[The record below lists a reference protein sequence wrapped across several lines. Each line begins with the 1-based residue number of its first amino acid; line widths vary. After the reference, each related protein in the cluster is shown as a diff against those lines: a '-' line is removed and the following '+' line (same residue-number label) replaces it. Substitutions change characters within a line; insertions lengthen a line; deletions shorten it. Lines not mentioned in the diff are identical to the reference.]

1 MKKSAMLS
9 VLAFGL
15 PVLSLLAMPSYAVP
29 PGSESSN
36 MGAPLPG
43 TGAPI
48 PGNGVPEA
56 SPTTAPVKPKPAA
69 AKRSTFPVLHPV
81 SKKDLEWGTEQLEQL
96 LEDRPQMQAYV
107 EEGDAIW
114 TKAVRGFAGETTG
127 VRIGWT
133 QEGWDKPGGYIS
145 DHLIP
150 TEKDPNHCY
159 IRLAKLDEK
168 GLPVDGEKLWSGL
181 MYEFNNLANYKAF
194 DAINKLAIEG
204 RFTKKEW
211 MNQVCYAEWRAFKPT
226 LEFYHGT
233 FAPLMFKRNIK
244 TRPVIWRIVEWRDTY
259 PAWIGQ
265 FRNPHS
271 YPYTFWGAWWD
282 TQMYPYL
289 RDAGKLKEAQ
299 IARAK
304 AAQAAAQQSTK
315 QTGKQGKPGAKPVN
329 AGKPTGPANKQ
340 PATKSGS
347 AQRSHTSAWDQRLKQ
362 GT

>member
-1 MKKSAMLS
+1 MKKSAVLS

-15 PVLSLLAMPSYAVP
+15 PVLSLITMPSYAVP
-29 PGSESSN
+29 HDSESSN
-36 MGAPLPG
+36 MGAPPPGNGAPIPG

-48 PGNGVPEA
+48 PGTEASTTTVPE
-56 SPTTAPVKPKPAA
+56 KPKATSA
-69 AKRSTFPVLHPV
+69 VKRSTFPVLKPV

-96 LEDRPQMQAYV
+96 LEDRPQMQPYV

-114 TKAVRGFAGETTG
+114 KKAVRGFAGETTG
-127 VRIGWT
+127 VRIGWSG
-133 QEGWDKPGGYIS
+133 EGFDKPAGYIA

-150 TEKDPNHCY
+150 TDKDPHCY

-181 MYEFNNLANYKAF
+181 MYEFNNLANFKAF
-194 DAINKLAIEG
+194 DAINKLALEG

-211 MNQVCYAEWRAFKPT
+211 MNQVCYAEYRAFKPT

-244 TRPVIWRIVEWRDTY
+244 SRPITWRIVEWRDTY

-271 YPYTFWGAWWD
+271 YPYSFWGTWWD

-304 AAQAAAQQSTK
+304 AAQAAAQQSMN
-315 QTGKQGKPGAKPVN
+315 QTGKQGKPGIKPVN
-329 AGKPTGPANKQ
+329 AGKPSGPANKQ

-347 AQRSHTSAWDQRLKQ
+347 AQR
-362 GT
+362 